1 VFELMDV
8 KETAAGIPGR
18 KTAIMRRDSPH
29 EILRLRIETAAVPV
43 F

>member
-1 VFELMDV
+1 MVELMDA

-18 KTAIMRRDSPH
+18 KTAVIRRDSLH
-29 EILRLRIETAAVPV
+29 EILRLRIETTAVPV